1 MHRDREDRDLSR
13 ESCSV
18 AGCSRR
24 STSRTLA
31 PGLGGCQ
38 LAHPL
43 LIPAFLSTSD
53 ARSLSFF
60 PVAVRNILN

>member
-24 STSRTLA
+24 STSRTIA
-31 PGLGGCQ
+31 PGLGGFQ
-38 LAHPL
+38 LNP
-43 LIPAFLSTSD
+43 PCAFFSTSY

-60 PVAVRNILN
+60 RDAILNILN